1 MMAPSNEAVK
11 FLIASLDGS
20 QPSSGTL
27 TVTNVNVALSHSLE
41 KKGRYGTLTGP
52 RAWRCIITLPE
63 KKRCYGPARE
73 NIRDAVEHQLI
84 KFSLRIP
91 DEEKQRL
98 RAVASAMQLRRCG
111 TEVGAATTSG
121 SQPMLSGW
129 KWQRGVS
136 FVHQMHGLFGD
147 DKSMSPL
154 FKSSME
160 RWQLVAK
167 KMRATYHLW
176 SAAEVES
183 LVKQRYPQFWDMYC
197 NVRYPIM
204 RCDIGRLCIIHAY
217 GGLYSDLDVLPNR
230 EIYTQVPLAVSR
242 VSQDARASRKEQL
255 EGLSAKVK
263 AVGKEETGFLEMEV
277 LVGAAG
283 NTVFLDWLEHI
294 KKEIASK
301 PYHSS
306 DSFWYTA
313 KMRYVYRTTGPL
325 SMQRFLR
332 LSAKTQGMT
341 FISSSWF
348 KQTKNT
354 RLKES
359 AAFEVLSFESNSYFT
374 KEHEIKVP
382 VGLGDTPLMLEP
394 VMKRMRCKCTSRRF
408 GAKPAPSQEE
418 VKSSEKYETPGMGR
432 KGEAEETP
440 GDIPMHP
447 PGSPGNAKK
456 RKLPSSI
463 PVEHLTV
470 AEDLD
475 CRSG

>member
-1 MMAPSNEAVK
+1 MPQSNEAVK
-11 FLIASLDGS
+11 FVIASLDGS

-27 TVTNVNVALSHSLE
+27 TVTNVNVGVAISGL
-41 KKGRYGTLTGP
+41 RTTTGP
-52 RAWRCIITLPE
+52 RAWRCIIVLPE

-98 RAVASAMQLRRCG
+98 QAVASAMQLRRCG

-230 EIYTQVPLAVSR
+230 EIYTQVPFAVSR
-242 VSQDARASRKEQL
+242 VSKDA
-255 EGLSAKVK
+255 
-263 AVGKEETGFLEMEV
+263 
-277 LVGAAG
+277 
-283 NTVFLDWLEHI
+283 
-294 KKEIASK
+294 
-301 PYHSS
+301 
-306 DSFWYTA
+306 
-313 KMRYVYRTTGPL
+313 
-325 SMQRFLR
+325 
-332 LSAKTQGMT
+332 
-341 FISSSWF
+341 
-348 KQTKNT
+348 
-354 RLKES
+354 
-359 AAFEVLSFESNSYFT
+359 
-374 KEHEIKVP
+374 
-382 VGLGDTPLMLEP
+382 
-394 VMKRMRCKCTSRRF
+394 
-408 GAKPAPSQEE
+408 
-418 VKSSEKYETPGMGR
+418 
-432 KGEAEETP
+432 
-440 GDIPMHP
+440 
-447 PGSPGNAKK
+447 
-456 RKLPSSI
+456 
-463 PVEHLTV
+463 
-470 AEDLD
+470 
-475 CRSG
+475 

>member
-1 MMAPSNEAVK
+1 MAICQHAQ
-11 FLIASLDGS
+11 LIASLDGS

-27 TVTNVNVALSHSLE
+27 TVTSVKV
-41 KKGRYGTLTGP
+41 GTGAQ
-52 RAWRCIITLPE
+52 AWRCNIGLPE

-84 KFSLRIP
+84 KFSLRIS

-98 RAVASAMQLRRCG
+98 QAVASAMQLRRCG

-147 DKSMSPL
+147 DKTMSPL

-204 RCDIGRLCIIHAY
+204 RCDIGRLCILHAF
-217 GGLYSDLDVLPNR
+217 GGLYSDLDVVPNR
-230 EIYTQVPLAVSR
+230 ASYAQVPLAVSR
-242 VSQDARASRKEQL
+242 VHEWAHSQEKVAGSQGKRKLSEQ
-255 EGLSAKVK
+255 
-263 AVGKEETGFLEMEV
+263 GFLEMEV

-283 NTVFLDWLEHI
+283 NSVFLDWLEYI

-301 PYHSS
+301 PYHSP
-306 DSFWYTA
+306 DSFWYIA
-313 KMRYVYRTTGPL
+313 KMRYVYHTTGPL

-341 FISSSWF
+341 FISSTWF
-348 KQTKNT
+348 KQTKNI

-359 AAFEVLSFESNSYFT
+359 GAFEVLSFESNSYLT

-418 VKSSEKYETPGMGR
+418 PR
-432 KGEAEETP
+432 AEETP
-440 GDIPMHP
+440 GDIPIHP
-447 PGSPGNAKK
+447 PGSLGYAKK

-463 PVEHLTV
+463 PVEHLT
-470 AEDLD
+470 APSQADLTQDLD
-475 CRSG
+475 CGGCHP